1 MLSIGASGLNTLIPV
16 EELLDAL
23 KELQRAEIEA
33 EQMEDESVN
42 RHEAGRLGEYQ
53 VCVRCSFPSGCT
65 IHPAPAPAP
74 PGVCEA
80 LSLTT
85 SPPPPQTNAE
95 LLFLLCRNWPPLCA
109 TPATLGRSCVTRA
122 RTATGAS
129 SHVSKALLGLKAPLW
144 LMQCGHLATA
154 LMVFSQNTLHFLP
167 VPCPLLFC

>member
-85 SPPPPQTNAE
+85 SPPPP
-95 LLFLLCRNWPPLCA
+95 R
-109 TPATLGRSCVTRA
+109 
-122 RTATGAS
+122 
-129 SHVSKALLGLKAPLW
+129 
-144 LMQCGHLATA
+144 LMQSSSSSCAETGL
-154 LMVFSQNTLHFLP
+154 LSV
-167 VPCPLLFC
+167 PLLQRWEGAV